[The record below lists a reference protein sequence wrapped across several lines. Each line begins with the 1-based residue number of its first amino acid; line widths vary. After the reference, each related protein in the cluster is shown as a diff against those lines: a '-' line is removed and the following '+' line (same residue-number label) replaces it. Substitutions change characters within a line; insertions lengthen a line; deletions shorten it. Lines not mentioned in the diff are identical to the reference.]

1 MTASRTREIVRRSLG
16 ALTVTALLGAAVAV
30 AAGLSWPGP
39 VRATDAVPASTLPPP
54 GSRQHTAGSTM
65 SPTRTI
71 VPTRTISPIRPS
83 SPTRST
89 APTSSTAPARATS
102 PTPKT
107 PPTPKMSPTPTQS
120 ASASVG
126 NPGIAMTA
134 RPDPDGSFFVSEVI
148 TLPAAVTEVAVGPAS
163 IGDAGIGFERLRPTA
178 TNVEVTAGGQAL
190 VVPDGPITS
199 EVTLHWASPTKQLQ
213 LRYRLSQVNVAS
225 AHAKPGRALAAFGS
239 MLGRMP
245 ADLPVTV
252 VVTGK
257 TVLSLTC
264 PQLPLATM
272 TCGAGKAPQ
281 FRTLQPI
288 PYDRSRVLVQY
299 DRPVRR

>member
-1 MTASRTREIVRRSLG
+1 
-16 ALTVTALLGAAVAV
+16 
-30 AAGLSWPGP
+30 
-39 VRATDAVPASTLPPP
+39 
-54 GSRQHTAGSTM
+54 
-65 SPTRTI
+65 
-71 VPTRTISPIRPS
+71 
-83 SPTRST
+83 
-89 APTSSTAPARATS
+89 
-102 PTPKT
+102 
-107 PPTPKMSPTPTQS
+107 
-120 ASASVG
+120 
-126 NPGIAMTA
+126 MTA

-148 TLPAAVTEVAVGPAS
+148 TLPAAVTEVAVRPAS

-239 MLGRMP
+239 LLGRMP

-288 PYDRSRVLVQY
+288 PFDRSRVLVQY

>member
-1 MTASRTREIVRRSLG
+1 MPGSRAREIVRRSLG

-39 VRATDAVPASTLPPP
+39 VRATDAVPASTAAASGL
-54 GSRQHTAGSTM
+54 
-65 SPTRTI
+65 
-71 VPTRTISPIRPS
+71 
-83 SPTRST
+83 
-89 APTSSTAPARATS
+89 APTHRRFHHVADPHDCADPDDLADPHKLADPLNSAS
-102 PTPKT
+102 PRDITDPET
-107 PPTPKMSPTPTQS
+107 TSPTPTQS
-120 ASASVG
+120 ASAPVG

-148 TLPAAVTEVAVGPAS
+148 TLPAAVTEVAVRPAS

-199 EVTLHWASPTKQLQ
+199 EVTLHWASPTKQVQ
-213 LRYRLSQVNVAS
+213 LRYRLSQVSIAS

-239 MLGRMP
+239 LLGRMP

-288 PYDRSRVLVQY
+288 PFDRSRVLVQY

>member
-1 MTASRTREIVRRSLG
+1 MTGSRTREIVRRSLG

-30 AAGLSWPGP
+30 GAGLSWPGP
-39 VRATDAVPASTLPPP
+39 VRATDACADERRAVSGLAPTHRRFHRVADPHDCADPDDLADPHKLAESLE
-54 GSRQHTAGSTM
+54 A
-65 SPTRTI
+65 PTRAI
-71 VPTRTISPIRPS
+71 
-83 SPTRST
+83 
-89 APTSSTAPARATS
+89 S

-107 PPTPKMSPTPTQS
+107 SPTPTQS
-120 ASASVG
+120 ASAPVG

-148 TLPAAVTEVAVGPAS
+148 TLPAAVTEVAVRPAS

-199 EVTLHWASPTKQLQ
+199 EVTLHWASPTKQVQ
-213 LRYRLSQVNVAS
+213 LRYRLSQVSVAS

-239 MLGRMP
+239 LLGRMP

-288 PYDRSRVLVQY
+288 PFDRSRVLVQY

>member
-1 MTASRTREIVRRSLG
+1 
-16 ALTVTALLGAAVAV
+16 
-30 AAGLSWPGP
+30 
-39 VRATDAVPASTLPPP
+39 
-54 GSRQHTAGSTM
+54 
-65 SPTRTI
+65 
-71 VPTRTISPIRPS
+71 
-83 SPTRST
+83 
-89 APTSSTAPARATS
+89 
-102 PTPKT
+102 
-107 PPTPKMSPTPTQS
+107 
-120 ASASVG
+120 
-126 NPGIAMTA
+126 MTA

-148 TLPAAVTEVAVGPAS
+148 TLPAAVTEVAVRPAS
-163 IGDAGIGFERLRPTA
+163 IGDAGIGFGRLRPTA
-178 TNVEVTAGGQAL
+178 TNVDVTAGGQAL

-199 EVTLHWASPTKQLQ
+199 EVTLHWSSPTKQVQ
-213 LRYRLSQVNVAS
+213 LRYRLSQVSVAS

-239 MLGRMP
+239 LLGRMP

-264 PQLPLATM
+264 PQLTLATM

-288 PYDRSRVLVQY
+288 PFDRSRVLVQY

>member
-1 MTASRTREIVRRSLG
+1 VTGFRALKVVRRSLG
-16 ALTVTALLGAAVAV
+16 VLTVTALLGAAVAV
-30 AAGLSWPGP
+30 SAGLSWPGT
-39 VRATDAVPASTLPPP
+39 VRATDGAPASAVPSPASGQPTTGPSASPARTAVPARTISP
-54 GSRQHTAGSTM
+54 ASTM
-65 SPTRTI
+65 SP
-71 VPTRTISPIRPS
+71 SPK
-83 SPTRST
+83 
-89 APTSSTAPARATS
+89 TS
-102 PTPKT
+102 PAQ
-107 PPTPKMSPTPTQS
+107 TQS
-120 ASASVG
+120 ASAPIG
-126 NPGIAMTA
+126 NPGIAITA

-148 TLPAAVTEVAVGPAS
+148 TLPEAVTEVAVRPAS
-163 IGDAGIGFERLRPTA
+163 IGDAGVGFERLQPMA
-178 TNVEVTAGGQAL
+178 ISVEVTAGGQAL

-239 MLGRMP
+239 LLGRMP

-288 PYDRSRVLVQY
+288 PFDRSRVLVQY

>member
-1 MTASRTREIVRRSLG
+1 MTGSRTREIVRRSLG

-54 GSRQHTAGSTM
+54 ASRQPTAGSTV
-65 SPTRTI
+65 SPTRTV

-83 SPTRST
+83 SPSPAQQRQ
-89 APTSSTAPARATS
+89 PARHHRPRKPST
-102 PTPKT
+102 
-107 PPTPKMSPTPTQS
+107 SPTPTQS
-120 ASASVG
+120 ASAPVG

-148 TLPAAVTEVAVGPAS
+148 TLPAAVTEVAVRPAS

-199 EVTLHWASPTKQLQ
+199 EVTLHWASPTKQVQ
-213 LRYRLSQVNVAS
+213 LRYRLSQVSVAS

-239 MLGRMP
+239 LLGRMP

-288 PYDRSRVLVQY
+288 PFDRSRVLVQY

>member
-16 ALTVTALLGAAVAV
+16 AVTVTALLGAAVAV

-54 GSRQHTAGSTM
+54 ASRQPTAGSTM
-65 SPTRTI
+65 SPARTI
-71 VPTRTISPIRPS
+71 VPTRTISPTRTS
-83 SPTRST
+83 SPTR
-89 APTSSTAPARATS
+89 STAPARATS

-107 PPTPKMSPTPTQS
+107 SPTPTQS
-120 ASASVG
+120 ASAPVG

-134 RPDPDGSFFVSEVI
+134 RPNPDGSFFVSEVI
-148 TLPAAVTEVAVGPAS
+148 TLPEAVTEVAVRPAS
-163 IGDAGIGFERLRPTA
+163 IGDAGIGFGRLRPTA
-178 TNVEVTAGGQAL
+178 TNVDVTAGGQAL

-239 MLGRMP
+239 LLGRMP

-288 PYDRSRVLVQY
+288 PFDRSRVLVQY

>member
-1 MTASRTREIVRRSLG
+1 
-16 ALTVTALLGAAVAV
+16 
-30 AAGLSWPGP
+30 
-39 VRATDAVPASTLPPP
+39 
-54 GSRQHTAGSTM
+54 
-65 SPTRTI
+65 
-71 VPTRTISPIRPS
+71 
-83 SPTRST
+83 
-89 APTSSTAPARATS
+89 
-102 PTPKT
+102 
-107 PPTPKMSPTPTQS
+107 MSPTPTQS

-148 TLPAAVTEVAVGPAS
+148 TLPAAATEVAVRPAS

-239 MLGRMP
+239 LLGRMP

-288 PYDRSRVLVQY
+288 PFDRSRVLVQY

>member
-1 MTASRTREIVRRSLG
+1 VTGSRARGIVRRSLG

-39 VRATDAVPASTLPPP
+39 VRATDAVPASTVPPTA
-54 GSRQHTAGSTM
+54 SRQPTAGPTM
-65 SPTRTI
+65 SPTHTI
-71 VPTRTISPIRPS
+71 VPTRTISP
-83 SPTRST
+83 TRST
-89 APTSSTAPARATS
+89 APARKTSPAPKRS

-107 PPTPKMSPTPTQS
+107 SPTPTQS
-120 ASASVG
+120 ASAPVG

-134 RPDPDGSFFVSEVI
+134 RPDPDGSFFVREVI
-148 TLPAAVTEVAVGPAS
+148 TLPQAVTEVAVRPAS

-239 MLGRMP
+239 LLGRMP

-281 FRTLQPI
+281 FRTLQSI
-288 PYDRSRVLVQY
+288 PFDRSRVLVQY

>member
-1 MTASRTREIVRRSLG
+1 MPGSRAREIVRRSLG

-30 AAGLSWPGP
+30 AAGLGWPGP
-39 VRATDAVPASTLPPP
+39 VRATDAVPASGVP
-54 GSRQHTAGSTM
+54 SRTV
-65 SPTRTI
+65 
-71 VPTRTISPIRPS
+71 VPTRTISPSRTTSPS
-83 SPTRST
+83 HTP
-89 APTSSTAPARATS
+89 S

-107 PPTPKMSPTPTQS
+107 SPIPKPSPTPTQS
-120 ASASVG
+120 SSGHVG
-126 NPGIAMTA
+126 VPGIALTA

-148 TLPAAVTEVAVGPAS
+148 TLPEAVTEVAVRPAS
-163 IGDAGIGFERLRPTA
+163 IGDAGIGFERLRPAA

-199 EVTLHWASPTKQLQ
+199 EVTLHWASPTKQVQ
-213 LRYRLSQVNVAS
+213 LHYRLSQVSIAS

-239 MLGRMP
+239 LLGRMP

-281 FRTLQPI
+281 VRTLQPI
-288 PYDRSRVLVQY
+288 PFDRSRVLVQY
-299 DRPVRR
+299 DRPARR

>member
-1 MTASRTREIVRRSLG
+1 VTASRTREIVRRSLG

-39 VRATDAVPASTLPPP
+39 VRATDAVPASTVPPP
-54 GSRQHTAGSTM
+54 ASRQPTTGSTV

-71 VPTRTISPIRPS
+71 VPTRTISPTRPS

-89 APTSSTAPARATS
+89 AQARAIS

-107 PPTPKMSPTPTQS
+107 SPTPTQS
-120 ASASVG
+120 ASAPVG

-148 TLPAAVTEVAVGPAS
+148 TLPAAVTEVAVRPAS
-163 IGDAGIGFERLRPTA
+163 IGDAGIGFGRLRPTA
-178 TNVEVTAGGQAL
+178 TNVEGTAGGQAL
-190 VVPDGPITS
+190 VVPDGPVTS

-213 LRYRLSQVNVAS
+213 LRYRLSQVSVAS

-239 MLGRMP
+239 LLGRMP

>member
-1 MTASRTREIVRRSLG
+1 VPGSRAREIVRRSLG

-39 VRATDAVPASTLPPP
+39 VRATDAVPASGVP
-54 GSRQHTAGSTM
+54 SRTV
-65 SPTRTI
+65 
-71 VPTRTISPIRPS
+71 VPTRTISPSRTTSPS
-83 SPTRST
+83 HTP
-89 APTSSTAPARATS
+89 S

-107 PPTPKMSPTPTQS
+107 SPIPKPSPTPTQS
-120 ASASVG
+120 SSGHVG
-126 NPGIAMTA
+126 VPGIALTA

-148 TLPAAVTEVAVGPAS
+148 TLPEAVTEVAVRPAS
-163 IGDAGIGFERLRPTA
+163 IGDAGIGFERLRPAA

-199 EVTLHWASPTKQLQ
+199 EVTLHWASPTKQVQ
-213 LRYRLSQVNVAS
+213 LRYRLSQVSIAS

-239 MLGRMP
+239 LLGRMP

-281 FRTLQPI
+281 VRTLQPI
-288 PYDRSRVLVQY
+288 PFDRSRVLVQY
-299 DRPVRR
+299 DRPARR

>member
-1 MTASRTREIVRRSLG
+1 MPGSRAREIVRRSLG

-39 VRATDAVPASTLPPP
+39 VRATDAVPASGVP
-54 GSRQHTAGSTM
+54 SRTV
-65 SPTRTI
+65 
-71 VPTRTISPIRPS
+71 VPTRTISPSRTTSPS
-83 SPTRST
+83 HTP
-89 APTSSTAPARATS
+89 S

-107 PPTPKMSPTPTQS
+107 SPIPKPSPTPTQS
-120 ASASVG
+120 SSGHVG
-126 NPGIAMTA
+126 VPGIALTA

-148 TLPAAVTEVAVGPAS
+148 TLPEAVTEVAVRPAS
-163 IGDAGIGFERLRPTA
+163 IGDAGIGFERLRPAA

-199 EVTLHWASPTKQLQ
+199 EVTLHWASPTKQVQ
-213 LRYRLSQVNVAS
+213 LRYRLSQVSIAS

-239 MLGRMP
+239 LLGRMP

-281 FRTLQPI
+281 VRTLQPI
-288 PYDRSRVLVQY
+288 PFDRSRVLVQY
-299 DRPVRR
+299 DRPARR

>member
-1 MTASRTREIVRRSLG
+1 VPGSRAREIVRRSLG

-30 AAGLSWPGP
+30 AAGLGWPGP
-39 VRATDAVPASTLPPP
+39 VRATDAVPASGVP
-54 GSRQHTAGSTM
+54 SRTV
-65 SPTRTI
+65 
-71 VPTRTISPIRPS
+71 VPTRTISPSRTTSPS
-83 SPTRST
+83 HTP
-89 APTSSTAPARATS
+89 S

-107 PPTPKMSPTPTQS
+107 SPIPKPSPTPTQS
-120 ASASVG
+120 SSGHVG
-126 NPGIAMTA
+126 VPGIALTA

-148 TLPAAVTEVAVGPAS
+148 TLPEAVTEVAVRPAS
-163 IGDAGIGFERLRPTA
+163 IGDAGIGFERLRPAA

-199 EVTLHWASPTKQLQ
+199 EVTLHWASPTKQVQ
-213 LRYRLSQVNVAS
+213 LRYRLSQVSIAS

-239 MLGRMP
+239 LLGRMP

-281 FRTLQPI
+281 VRTLQPI
-288 PYDRSRVLVQY
+288 PFDRSRVLVQY
-299 DRPVRR
+299 DRPARR